1 MVNVNPAIIAPYQDL
16 VREDIKLILQGRE
29 LDEQTIVNTLK
40 RYPSEFIEEVK
51 KLIDRDTCG
60 ERHTIHGL
68 LVKSILNLKFLPFQ
82 EYLPM
87 VEYQVLPNT
96 DKPGKAV
103 PLLQHT
109 EPIEDIVR
117 ELDTLECA
125 KKDVIEASKIV
136 LRAFKRSGTEK
147 LSKFQRDYIKQ
158 YVIDKCTDR
167 YRVYVIEA
175 PTGSGKTL
183 IFMFMALMEAL
194 VGSRS
199 LIIYPRKQ
207 LAEDQAN
214 ILVRYIYFLHD
225 ELKKH
230 SNYNYKFKDPTLL
243 IIDGDH
249 PYAPQEADRRKP
261 LAEVVKKSLKCPI
274 HNTELLLGDDYTI
287 KCEKGHSL
295 RFLYVFK
302 EDLQH
307 TPSII
312 ITNRFVLLTRLLH
325 KKVKTENFLENIS
338 LVVFDEA
345 HSYINFEGGDTAYL
359 IKLLRDYIS
368 LVNPNIEPRI
378 VLSSATMP
386 SPVEFAKDLT
396 GVDFTA
402 ILHFDYESYK
412 TDTYR
417 LVIPLLLLPTPQFS
431 AETVSQMVALVTL
444 LWDIKYDKKSLM
456 FIDSRTEITR
466 LFHFIKEII
475 LEHGGFDAYR
485 QAGDIILYHTT
496 QGVHQ
501 LKTALPRYQQY
512 KEDCHA
518 MWDHLIEPG
527 VLRNLQSTNIYWKQY
542 LQKLKDNIDFHYA
555 LHSGRQRT
563 SIFNKFRSGN
573 AKMLLATS
581 TLELGI
587 DIPDVSVVVQYK
599 LPMKSEGFIQRLGR
613 AGRNIESYR
622 VVVGAIILSQSPHS
636 AAYMYDKDLQERL
649 IDLRKLPKPPVN
661 VTNRNLRLKYQF
673 YKLLIDYKRN
683 GGDTHYPRW

>member
-1 MVNVNPAIIAPYQDL
+1 VVNVNHAIIASYQDL

-40 RYPSEFIEEVK
+40 RYPPEYINEIK
-51 KLIDRDTCG
+51 QLIDRDTCG

-68 LVKSILNLKFLPFQ
+68 LVKTILNLKFLPFQ
-82 EYLPM
+82 EYLPI
-87 VEYQVLPNT
+87 VEYQVLPSA

-109 EPIEDIVR
+109 VPIENVVR
-117 ELDTLECA
+117 ELNTLECA

-136 LRAFKRSGTEK
+136 LRAFKRSGIEK
-147 LSKFQRDYIKQ
+147 LSEFQREYIKR
-158 YVIDKCTDR
+158 YVNDKCTDR

-183 IFMFMALMEAL
+183 IFMFMALTETL
-194 VGSRS
+194 IGSRS

-214 ILVRYIYFLHD
+214 ILVRYIHFLHD
-225 ELKKH
+225 ELKRH

-249 PYAPQEADRRKP
+249 PNAPQKADRGKP

-274 HNTELLLGDDYTI
+274 HNTELVLGDDYTI
-287 KCEKGHSL
+287 KCKNGHSL

-302 EDLQH
+302 DYLQH
-307 TPSII
+307 IPSII

-325 KKVKTENFLENIS
+325 KKVKIEDYLKNIS

-359 IKLLRDYIS
+359 IRLLRDYIS
-368 LVNPNIEPRI
+368 LVNSNTEPRI
-378 VLSSATMP
+378 VLSSATIP

-396 GVDFTA
+396 SVDSKA
-402 ILHFDYESYK
+402 ILHIDYDSYK

-417 LVIPLLLLPTPQFS
+417 LVIPILLLPTPS
-431 AETVSQMVALVTL
+431 LSPETVAQMVALVTL
-444 LWDIKYDKKSLM
+444 LWDVRYNKKSLM
-456 FIDSRTEITR
+456 FIDSRAEITR

-475 LEHGGFDAYR
+475 LEHGGFDAYK

-501 LKTALPRYQQY
+501 LKTTLPKYQQY
-512 KEDCHA
+512 KEDCNA
-518 MWDHLIEPG
+518 MWDHLIKPDG
-527 VLRNLQSTNIYWKQY
+527 LQNWKQY
-542 LQKLKDNIDFHYA
+542 LQELKDSMDFHYA

-587 DIPDVSVVVQYK
+587 DIPDVSVVIQHK

-613 AGRNIESYR
+613 AGRNPESYR
-622 VVVGAIILSQSPHS
+622 VVIGIIILSQSPHS
-636 AAYMYDKDLQERL
+636 AAYMYDKDLQEKL
-649 IDLRKLPKPPVN
+649 LDVKKLPKPPVN
-661 VTNRNLRLKYQF
+661 ITNRNLQQKYQF

-683 GGDTHYPRW
+683 GGDTHYPVWTI

>member
-1 MVNVNPAIIAPYQDL
+1 MDVDSGIIAPYQDL

-40 RYPSEFIEEVK
+40 RRPSEFIEEVK
-51 KLIDRDTCG
+51 KLIDRDACG
-60 ERHTIHGL
+60 EQHTIHGL
-68 LVKSILNLKFLPFQ
+68 LVKTILNLKFLPFQ

-87 VEYQVLPNT
+87 VEYQVLPNI

-136 LRAFKRSGTEK
+136 LRAFKRSGIEK
-147 LSKFQRDYIKQ
+147 LSKFQRDYIRQ
-158 YVIDKCTDR
+158 YVSDKCTDR
-167 YRVYVIEA
+167 YRVYVLEA

-194 VGSRS
+194 IGSRS

-214 ILVRYIYFLHD
+214 ILIKYIYILHD
-225 ELKKH
+225 ELKSYSH
-230 SNYNYKFKDPTLL
+230 YKFKDPTLL

-249 PYAPQEADRRKP
+249 PNAPQKADRGKP
-261 LAEVVKKSLKCPI
+261 LTEVVKKSLKCPI

-287 KCEKGHSL
+287 KCKNGHSL
-295 RFLYVFK
+295 SFLYVFK

-307 TPSII
+307 IPSII

-325 KKVKTENFLENIS
+325 KKVKIENFLENIS

-359 IKLLRDYIS
+359 IRFLRDYIS
-368 LVNPNIEPRI
+368 LVNSNIEPRI

-396 GVDFTA
+396 GVDFRT
-402 ILHFDYESYK
+402 ILHFDYDSYK
-412 TDTYR
+412 TDAYR

-431 AETVSQMVALVTL
+431 AETVAQMVALVTL
-444 LWDIKYDKKSLM
+444 LWDIKYDKKSLV
-456 FIDSRTEITR
+456 FIDGRAEITR

-496 QGVHQ
+496 HGIHQ
-501 LKTALPRYQQY
+501 LKAALPRYQRY

-527 VLRNLQSTNIYWKQY
+527 SLQNLQSNNINWKQY
-542 LQKLKDNIDFHYA
+542 LQKLKNNIDFHYA

-563 SIFNKFRSGN
+563 SIFNRFRSGD

-599 LPMKSEGFIQRLGR
+599 LPMKSEGFIQRIGR
-613 AGRNIESYR
+613 AGRNLESYR
-622 VVVGAIILSQSPHS
+622 VVIGAIILSQSPHS
-636 AAYMYDKDLQERL
+636 AAYMYDRDLQEKL
-649 IDLRKLPKPPVN
+649 IDVKKLPKPPVN
-661 VTNRNLRLKYQF
+661 ITNKNLQLKYQF
-673 YKLLIDYKRN
+673 YRLLIDYKRN
-683 GGDTHYPRW
+683 GGNTHYPVW